1 MELRKALLKTEK
13 YTEIVG
19 IRRGMFRNHRIK
31 QNTYRCKIDTNI
43 VLRIQLVENIF
54 FFLSILSFFL
64 QTNNFCVRTVVVV
77 HDLRAYETISTM
89 LNSKLC

>member
-1 MELRKALLKTEK
+1 MGLRKALLKTEK

-54 FFLSILSFFL
+54 FF
-64 QTNNFCVRTVVVV
+64 
-77 HDLRAYETISTM
+77 
-89 LNSKLC
+89 